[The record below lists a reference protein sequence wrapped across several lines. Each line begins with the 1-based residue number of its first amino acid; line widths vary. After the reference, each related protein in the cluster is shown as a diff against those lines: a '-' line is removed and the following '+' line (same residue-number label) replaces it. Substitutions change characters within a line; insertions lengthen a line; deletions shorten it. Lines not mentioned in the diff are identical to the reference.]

1 MASSALPA
9 APAPAADF
17 AAPVAPAA
25 SQRPAAPAHA
35 GLGAR
40 RRGSMSPACAVG
52 IEIAKMRRLRTLPVT
67 LAFVAATIAMGSM
80 SLFSESGRADL
91 SDPAA
96 MPWASL
102 LLNLGLVS
110 ALTGPILMSVL
121 ASRQTDIEHSG
132 SGWNLA
138 STLGLTPGALCRV
151 KLAALS
157 AVIIPAILL
166 QVAGLMAVARLM
178 GLSVPMDVAP
188 WAAYTLLLIAVN
200 IAVCS
205 FHIWLAAV
213 VDNQIVVV
221 GVGLLGS
228 FISLYM
234 LLAPGWLARLV
245 PWGYYAVITPAKV
258 TYDGQTAAFTY
269 IEMPWGWAVGFLA
282 LAGLAFAALTRRLDR
297 IER

>member
-1 MASSALPA
+1 MASSPFPS
-9 APAPAADF
+9 APAPTI
-17 AAPVAPAA
+17 PAA
-25 SQRPAAPAHA
+25 SPRPAAPAHA

-40 RRGSMSPACAVG
+40 RRGSMSLARAVG
-52 IEIAKMRRLRTLPVT
+52 IEILKMRRLRTLPVT

-80 SLFSESGRADL
+80 GLFSESGRADL

-102 LLNLGLVS
+102 LLNLCLVS
-110 ALTGPILMSVL
+110 ALTGPIFMSVL

-138 STLGLTPGALCRV
+138 STSGLTPGALCRV

-157 AVIIPAILL
+157 AVIIPAILI
-166 QVAGLMAVARLM
+166 QVAGLVALARLM
-178 GLSVPMDVAP
+178 GLSVPLDAAP
-188 WAAYTLLLIAVN
+188 WAAYTLMLIAVN
-200 IAVCS
+200 IVVCA

-221 GVGLLGS
+221 GVGLLGG

-258 TYDGQTAAFTY
+258 AYDGQGAVFTY
-269 IEMPWGWAVGFLA
+269 IEMPWGWAAGFLA